1 MAVPEERSTKLRDAS
16 RAARREAVL
25 DEAAHEFNRRG
36 VASARLA
43 ELARRLGL
51 SRASLYN
58 YCRDR
63 EDLARQCYIRS
74 CELTGQTLSRA
85 ALFPGRG
92 IDRIAAFVRLSLEY
106 GRPPIAVLNEI
117 SYLPETHQAE
127 VRSARSDNVS
137 ALVALIEQGIA
148 DGSVRPCR
156 ARLACET
163 IFGVLEWATLSRTWA
178 QISDEGFAIRM
189 AAAIPSMILDGV
201 AANDVVLSRPLALE
215 ARFDDLIA
223 AFSCDDRW
231 EELARAGSRL
241 FNARGV
247 DGVSLDDIAAEV
259 GATKGLIYHYFDTKR
274 AFVAFCYQR
283 SFRLFERIMTVSD
296 AEPTALEAARTSS
309 TLNVL
314 AQLGELQPLS
324 LGTNYEI
331 FSPDQQREFSEATQA
346 LFRRSVARI
355 RRGISDGSIR
365 NMDAE
370 PIALASAGVFNS
382 LGHRLPPSERPE
394 SVSTAIEISDF
405 LLYGIRRPFAS
416 GHQGYA

>member
-1 MAVPEERSTKLRDAS
+1 MAVPKERSTKLRNAS
-16 RAARREAVL
+16 RAARHTAVL
-25 DEAAHEFNRRG
+25 DEAAQEFNRRG
-36 VASARLA
+36 VASARLP

-74 CELTGQTLSRA
+74 CDLTEGTLSRA
-85 ALFPGRG
+85 ALVPGSG
-92 IDRIAAFVRLSLEY
+92 LDRVAAFARLSLEY

-117 SYLPETHQAE
+117 SFLPEAHQAE
-127 VRSARSDNVS
+127 VRSARSKNVA
-137 ALVALIEQGIA
+137 ALVNLIEQGIA

-163 IFGVLEWATLSRTWA
+163 IFGILDWATLSRTWA
-178 QISDEGFAIRM
+178 QISDEMFAIRM
-189 AAAIPSMILDGV
+189 AAAIPPMILDGV
-201 AANDVVLSRPLALE
+201 AANDVVLGRPLALDV
-215 ARFDDLIA
+215 RFEDLNA
-223 AFSCDDRW
+223 AFGREDRW

-247 DGVSLDDIAAEV
+247 DGVSLDEVAAEV

-274 AFVAFCYQR
+274 SFVAFCYQR

-296 AEPTALEAARTSS
+296 AEPTALESARTGS
-309 TLNVL
+309 TLNIL

-331 FSPDQQREFSEATQA
+331 FNPDQQREFSEATQA

-355 RRGISDGSIR
+355 RRGIRDGSIR
-365 NMDAE
+365 NMDVE

-382 LGHRLPPSERPE
+382 LGQRLPPSERSD
-394 SVSTAIEISDF
+394 SVSTAIEINDF
-405 LLYGIRRPFAS
+405 LLYGIRMRPPS
-416 GHQGYA
+416 GQ

>member
-1 MAVPEERSTKLRDAS
+1 MAVPKERSTKLRNAS
-16 RAARREAVL
+16 RAARHTAVL
-25 DEAAHEFNRRG
+25 DEAAQEFNRRG
-36 VASARLA
+36 VASARLP

-74 CELTGQTLSRA
+74 CDLTEGTLSRA
-85 ALFPGRG
+85 ALVPGSG
-92 IDRIAAFVRLSLEY
+92 LDRVAAFARLSLEY

-117 SYLPETHQAE
+117 SFLPEAHQAE
-127 VRSARSDNVS
+127 VRSARSKNVA
-137 ALVALIEQGIA
+137 ALVNLIEQGIA

-163 IFGVLEWATLSRTWA
+163 IFGILDWATLSRTWA
-178 QISDEGFAIRM
+178 QISDEMFAIRM
-189 AAAIPSMILDGV
+189 AAAIPPMILDGV
-201 AANDVVLSRPLALE
+201 AANDVVLRRPLALDV
-215 ARFDDLIA
+215 RFEDLNA
-223 AFSCDDRW
+223 AFGREDRW

-247 DGVSLDDIAAEV
+247 DGVSLDEVAAEV

-274 AFVAFCYQR
+274 SFVAFCYQR

-296 AEPTALEAARTSS
+296 AEPTALESARTGS
-309 TLNVL
+309 TLNIL

-324 LGTNYEI
+324 LGPNYEI
-331 FSPDQQREFSEATQA
+331 FNPDQQREFSEATQA

-355 RRGISDGSIR
+355 RRGIRDGSIR
-365 NMDAE
+365 NMDVE

-382 LGHRLPPSERPE
+382 LGQRLPPSERSD
-394 SVSTAIEISDF
+394 SVSTAIEINDL
-405 LLYGIRRPFAS
+405 LLYGIRMRPPS
-416 GHQGYA
+416 GQ